1 MTTTLDKY
9 RHCPACGSDRPESE
23 WLCQNDI
30 GGERCLW
37 PLADQPVLI
46 APVDT
51 GLVIAVPP
59 AAAARVCA
67 NGHPMADD
75 MEICFV
81 CGADAVVAGPPT
93 GPATGP
99 SDAVAA
105 PIDEDPES
113 AVTIEIEGLSQLR
126 QLRRA
131 EGQPFTS
138 FTARDATGR
147 NVFVTLYDED
157 AEPDPQ
163 VYQTLRRLPRDHVP
177 ELLAVG
183 RHDGRSY
190 DVFELIGGGSLAEA
204 GYPAATDPDLMR
216 RLITELAGVLTSF
229 EDAGLRHR
237 DLNPRTI
244 LIRGRDP
251 LDLVVAGFGSARL
264 SDFDLE
270 SVAPLELTRYSA
282 PEAIV
287 GAVSAASDWWSAGM
301 IVLEQT
307 TAGQCF
313 EGTNDQAL
321 RLHVVT
327 RGIDIPPMADPRL
340 RLLLRGLLARDP
352 HSRWSGEQV
361 RAWLRGEP
369 VEAPDETRAIVG
381 DGNGTEISLGGRE
394 YTRAD
399 QFALAAAEPSNWEEA
414 QEMLLNGVVATWL
427 SGAQIEGKIQA
438 RFRRAI
444 GNENVVSDYRHALAL
459 MAMNPNLPLT
469 LRGEIVTPAWLLA
482 HPDHGYEIVTGEVG
496 RQLEQFD
503 QASWIVALASRAE
516 AVRDRARLLEIEL
529 DESRLRVA
537 LLSTSRPNLEAER
550 EVLRRVYPDTDHAGL
565 ASILERPRLSDE
577 DLIILI
583 SAATTQFV
591 ALDTLVNGAVDL
603 ASRTGVDFEREPSIE
618 LFVRPR
624 REIFALI
631 DQRTAN
637 FARCGNSA
645 VDEWVDTFRVER
657 RMTLVRAAIVLGVPA
672 DQWLEPPRQQYV
684 ANLLSHFEKRVTSTV
699 SRGPLARFTIGKT
712 TPRLDLS
719 EMGTAL
725 RPADSILNLL
735 IGRTD
740 TPVPLDPSAYAADEN
755 RQSRLRRLVSHAQT
769 FRRDTGLD
777 GRTMGFPFLL
787 VREARSVASEPE
799 ARPRLAPVLL
809 WPIILEFP
817 VGSPSATI
825 SFDKEREEV
834 RLNPALETMLPPNE
848 FHRWK
853 AARDELLSRGAI
865 RYADVLDIF
874 GSLAQPRSRTLER
887 LPPRDLKVPVGTVQ
901 LLASA
906 ALFNAEFA
914 GQAIAEDMRQMMR
927 MPPIGTGLDAALRI
941 GGELQVDDRPEA
953 GRERDRFLVV
963 AADPSQESAVF
974 KSRSSPGL
982 LVEGPP
988 GTGKSQ
994 TIVNVVTDAIGRGET
1009 VLVVCQKQAAL
1020 KVVQKRLDAEG
1031 MGDRLFLVVD
1041 VNKDRETIARTIREQ
1056 RDLVRAVPEGRLAAL
1071 LKQRDERTARIET
1084 LEAEID
1090 ATHAAHH
1097 REDNSSGLT
1106 YRDVLDQLIALE
1118 EDGPWIAASQ
1128 LRQMFAELKPADLS
1142 VIEETCG
1149 PLAQLWLASRFEGS
1163 PLHALKQFA
1172 VDPSVAEALEEHLET
1187 FLVAET
1193 RRAATIQST
1202 AASPEVED
1210 VDAHRAWLDT
1220 SGQSLEQM
1228 PDGLRAYLSAW
1239 LDLFEA
1245 PGVASQGDPLIAR
1258 IREVGAA
1265 LAEVPAD
1272 DHADELFAP
1281 LLQLDDKELGR
1292 TLDDARKALSAAG
1305 FLGSLNFRRHAR
1317 HGRLKRFLEANN
1329 LLADKAGKARL
1340 HGALELETALRPLRQ
1355 DMTEICQALQ
1365 VKLPAEATFA
1375 TLVRYQQA
1383 LGTTLEAVRPLAL
1396 AVRASPWQAETI
1408 AATRVGTVGAF
1419 AEVRERMLG
1428 AFLRS
1433 DARRAS
1439 RSALAALEAWFEA
1452 DWLREAEETVNGR
1465 SSAAG
1470 LVAKIRD
1477 AAPGLSA
1484 FQRFR
1489 LRATA
1494 LQPEVLRIF
1503 AMLREWQGK
1512 FDKVSQAD
1520 LDPMVRRTIRREAL
1534 LAWKGRI
1541 EVTQPQLLVEA
1552 GEILQKVTSLAAL
1565 DREVLVLNRQ
1575 ILRLDIDPNRLGT
1588 TVAWDDLTRLRGPR
1602 AKRLR
1607 EILDQGRD
1615 LGLMRMRPIW
1625 LMNPDVASRVLPLKA
1640 GLFDVVIYDEASQM
1654 QVEFAVPTLFRAK
1667 RVLIAGDE
1675 KQMPPT
1681 SFFSSSHADDED
1693 EESSDEAFDDAI
1705 TEAERVAQEETWNR
1719 REVKDCPDLL
1729 QLGRGVLPSTTLQ
1742 IHYRSKYRELID
1754 YSNSAFYGGGLSVPA
1769 SHPADEIRRVR
1780 PIEVVRA
1787 NGIYEAQTNA
1797 IEAERV
1803 VDVVARLWAQPTPP
1817 SIGVVTFNRKQADLV
1832 EEAFDRRAA
1841 ADDEFLR
1848 AYRRERD
1855 RTQGGEDMGFFVKN
1869 VENVQGDERDVI
1881 VFSTTFGR
1889 DKHGAFRRVFGVLG
1903 QAGGERRLNVAVTR
1917 AREKVVLVTSMPL
1930 GDISDWLST
1939 GQASKPRDYLQAYVD
1954 YAERLSSGDID
1965 SAAASARRLGMRSVA
1980 ARRDP
1985 FEQSL
1990 GGFVQSVGK
1999 FIATL
2004 GVDAEVSRVGDAF
2017 QLDFAIK
2024 DPRTGLFGIGIEC
2037 DAPRHQLLSKAR
2049 AREIWRPSVL
2059 KRELK
2064 ALHRVT
2070 SHGWYHEPQEERD
2083 RLRSAIA
2090 AALT

>member
-1 MTTTLDKY
+1 
-9 RHCPACGSDRPESE
+9 
-23 WLCQNDI
+23 
-30 GGERCLW
+30 
-37 PLADQPVLI
+37 
-46 APVDT
+46 
-51 GLVIAVPP
+51 
-59 AAAARVCA
+59 
-67 NGHPMADD
+67 MADD
-75 MEICFV
+75 LEICFV
-81 CGADAVVAGPPT
+81 CGADAMVATPPAGSATTT
-93 GPATGP
+93 GEAAG
-99 SDAVAA
+99 A
-105 PIDEDPES
+105 PIEDEPES
-113 AVTIEIEGLSQLR
+113 AVTIEIEGLSELR
-126 QLRRA
+126 QLRA
-131 EGQPFTS
+131 PQGQPFTS
-138 FTARDATGR
+138 FTARDAAAR
-147 NVFVTLYDED
+147 EVFVTLYDEG

-177 ELLAVG
+177 ELITIG

-229 EDAGLRHR
+229 EEVGLRHR

-251 LDLVVAGFGSARL
+251 LDLVVAGFGSARM

-301 IVLEQT
+301 IVLEQA

-327 RGIDIPPMADPRL
+327 RGIDIPPMADTKL

-352 HSRWSGEQV
+352 HSRWSGNQV

-369 VEAPDETRAIVG
+369 VEVPDDERTIVG
-381 DGNGTEISLGGRE
+381 DGNGTEISLGGRD

-399 QFALAAAEPSNWEEA
+399 QFALAAAEPANWDEA

-444 GNENVVSDYRHALAL
+444 GNENVASDYRHALAL

-482 HPDHGYEIVTGEVG
+482 HADDGYEIVTGEVG
-496 RQLEQFD
+496 RHLEQFD

-516 AVRDRARLLEIEL
+516 AVRDRAKLLEIEL

-591 ALDTLVNGAVDL
+591 AFETLINAAGDL
-603 ASRTGVDFEREPSIE
+603 ASRTGVDFEREPSVE

-624 REIFALI
+624 REIFSLI

-637 FARCGNSA
+637 FARCGDPV

-657 RMTLVRAAIVLGVPA
+657 RMTLARAAIVLGVPD

-684 ANLLSHFEKRVTSTV
+684 ANLLSHFEKRVTGTV

-740 TPVPLDPSAYAADEN
+740 TPIPLDPSAYAADEN

-787 VREARSVASEPE
+787 VREARSAASEPQ

-809 WPIILEFP
+809 WPIIIEFP
-817 VGSPSATI
+817 VGSPSAAI

-848 FHRWK
+848 FQRWK
-853 AARDELLSRGAI
+853 MARDELLSRGAI
-865 RYADVLDIF
+865 RYADVLDVF

-887 LPPRDLKVPVGTVQ
+887 LPSRDLKVPLGTVQ

-914 GQAIAEDMRQMMR
+914 GQAVAEDIRQMVR
-927 MPPIGTGLDAALRI
+927 MPPAGTGLDAVLRI
-941 GGELQVDDRPEA
+941 GGELQFDDQPEA

-974 KSRSSPGL
+974 KSRSAPGL

-1041 VNKDRETIARTIREQ
+1041 INKDREIIARTIREQ
-1056 RDLVRAVPEGRLAAL
+1056 RDLVRAVPEGRLSAL
-1071 LKQRDERTARIET
+1071 LKQRDERTARIEA

-1090 ATHAAHH
+1090 ATHTALYK
-1097 REDNSSGLT
+1097 EDSGSGLT

-1118 EDGPWIAASQ
+1118 EEGPWIAASP
-1128 LRQMFAELKPADLS
+1128 LRPIFTGLKPADLS

-1149 PLAQLWLASRFEGS
+1149 PLAPLWLASRFENS

-1172 VDPSVAEALEEHLET
+1172 VDPSVAVAFDKHLEA
-1187 FLVAET
+1187 FVVAET
-1193 RRAATIQST
+1193 QRAAAIEST
-1202 AASPEVED
+1202 VVSPEVED
-1210 VDAHRAWLDT
+1210 VGTHRDWLETDG
-1220 SGQSLEQM
+1220 SSLERM
-1228 PDGLRAYLSAW
+1228 SDGLRSYLNAW
-1239 LDLFEA
+1239 LDLFETPA
-1245 PGVASQGDPLIAR
+1245 AGSQGDPLIAR
-1258 IREVGAA
+1258 IREIGAA

-1272 DHADELFAP
+1272 DHSDELFAP
-1281 LLQLDDKELGR
+1281 LLQLDDNELAR
-1292 TLDDARKALSAAG
+1292 SLDDARKSSSAAG
-1305 FLGSLNFRRHAR
+1305 VLGFLNFRRHAR

-1329 LLADKAGKARL
+1329 LPADKAGKALL
-1340 HGALELETALRPLRQ
+1340 HGALELEAALRPLREE
-1355 DMTEICQALQ
+1355 MAEICRALR
-1365 VKLPAEATFA
+1365 VAVPPDATVA
-1375 TLVRYQQA
+1375 TLLHYQQA

-1396 AVRASPWQAETI
+1396 AVRASPWKAEAV
-1408 AATRVGTVGAF
+1408 AATRAATAGAF
-1419 AEVRERMLG
+1419 SELRERMLG

-1433 DARRAS
+1433 DARRTS
-1439 RSALAALEAWFEA
+1439 RDALLALEAWFES
-1452 DWLREAEETVNGR
+1452 DWLRKADEAVSGR
-1465 SSAAG
+1465 GSMAGMVAA
-1470 LVAKIRD
+1470 IRD
-1477 AAPGLSA
+1477 SAPRLNA

-1494 LQPEVLRIF
+1494 LQPEVLRVF
-1503 AMLREWQGK
+1503 AMLREWQDQ
-1512 FDKVSQAD
+1512 FDDVPQSE
-1520 LDPMVRRTIRREAL
+1520 LDPLFRRTVRREAL

-1541 EVTQPQLLVEA
+1541 EATQPQLLVEA
-1552 GEILQKVTSLAAL
+1552 GEIQQKVTSLAAL
-1565 DREVLVLNRQ
+1565 DREVLGLNKQ
-1575 ILRLDIDPNRLGT
+1575 ILRLDIDPDRLGT
-1588 TVAWDDLTRLRGPR
+1588 QVAWDDLTRMRGPR

-1681 SFFSSSHADDED
+1681 SFFSSSQVED
-1693 EESSDEAFDDAI
+1693 EEDESSDEAFDDAI

-1729 QLGRGVLPSTTLQ
+1729 QLGRGVLPTTTLQ
-1742 IHYRSKYRELID
+1742 IHYRSRYRELID

-1769 SHPADEIRRVR
+1769 SHPADEIKRVR

-1803 VDVVARLWAQPTPP
+1803 VDVVAGLWAKPTPP

-1832 EEAFDRRAA
+1832 EEALNRRAA
-1841 ADDEFLR
+1841 MDGEFLR

-1917 AREKVVLVTSMPL
+1917 AREKVILVTSMPL
-1930 GDISDWLST
+1930 GDVSDWLTT
-1939 GQASKPRDYLQAYVD
+1939 GQANKPRDYLQAYID
-1954 YAERLSSGDID
+1954 YAERLSSGDLD
-1965 SAAASARRLGMRSVA
+1965 SAAASARRLNTRSGI
-1980 ARRDP
+1980 ARFDAS
-1985 FEQSL
+1985 EQGQS
-1990 GGFVQSVGK
+1990 GFVQSVGK

-2070 SHGWYHEPQEERD
+2070 SHSWYHEPKEERD